1 MLVTCLLI
9 TNLLCKRCSLSTDN
23 QSVEREICWESGC
36 GMVAKHNEND
46 AFVTIVCSWTH
57 STIVV
62 HWLQTIIWSGLG
74 WPLGNM
80 VRSTAETKSWLRNFF
95 FSSTHSANVS
105 LFLQKTINPSNENE
119 QPAHLLWIDL
129 PVVVTWIPASTMSS
143 QAILR

>member
-1 MLVTCLLI
+1 
-9 TNLLCKRCSLSTDN
+9 
-23 QSVEREICWESGC
+23 
-36 GMVAKHNEND
+36 MVAKHNEND

-95 FSSTHSANVS
+95 SHQLT
-105 LFLQKTINPSNENE
+105 LQMFPSFYKR
-119 QPAHLLWIDL
+119 QSIRAMR
-129 PVVVTWIPASTMSS
+129 MSS
-143 QAILR
+143 RLICYELIYR